1 MSTLDILLF
10 LPELEAGVHTL
21 LSPEELHFI
30 FGTREP
36 GLVSREEYSLV
47 ALRDTLTQA
56 REVAKRAGAE
66 MASWIQCVCMRPVIM
81 SVINVSHKMLLIQ
94 RLPCRAC

>member
-1 MSTLDILLF
+1 MLF

-30 FGTREP
+30 FGTREA

-47 ALRDTLTQA
+47 ALRDTLIQA

-66 MASWIQCVCMRPVIM
+66 NGLMD
-81 SVINVSHKMLLIQ
+81 SVRLIQ